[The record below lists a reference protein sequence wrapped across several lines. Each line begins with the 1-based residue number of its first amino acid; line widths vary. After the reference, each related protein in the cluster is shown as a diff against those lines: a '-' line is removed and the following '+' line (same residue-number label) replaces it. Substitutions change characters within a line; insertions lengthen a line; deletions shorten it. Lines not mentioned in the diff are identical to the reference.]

1 MNTPLFK
8 TYNQNQILL
17 LPPSLEELIA
27 ANHPVRVVN
36 EVINSIDIDAIIKKY
51 KGGGTTSYHPCML
64 LKALVYAYLNNVYS
78 SRKIEAALKENIHF
92 MWLAGMST
100 PDHHTINR
108 FRSERLTD
116 ILKEI
121 FAQIVLLLVESGH
134 VSLKEVY
141 TDGTKIE
148 ANANRYTF
156 VWGNAIK
163 ASKERIKKQL
173 HELWAYTQAVAAEE
187 MDDDTP
193 PDFDKIDSEKVK
205 QTIEK
210 IDAALKDK
218 PVNKSLK
225 QKLNYAKKNWPAN
238 LEKYKQHEQIL
249 GERNSYSKT
258 DPDATFMRLKEDH
271 MKNGQL
277 KPGYNLQIS
286 THNQIV
292 TNYTIHQTTNDTNTL
307 EEHLQSF
314 EQLYNENPEMVITD
328 AGFGSDENYQAL
340 EQRGIEAY
348 VKYNYFDKEQKQGYL
363 ENHPFHYRN
372 LHYNEGKDIFICPMG
387 QAMHC
392 IGSFITKNK
401 NGHQKQI
408 KKYQAHNCN
417 GCPLRGACHKQKT
430 NRIIEVNHRLRK
442 YKQRVRENLIS
453 EKGKA
458 YRKQRPCDVEPVF
471 ANIKC
476 NKNFRRFILRSKPKV
491 EIEVGLVLLAHNL
504 SKIAA

>member
-1 MNTPLFK
+1 MVKPLFK
-8 TYNQNQILL
+8 TYNQTQILL
-17 LPPSLEELIA
+17 LPPSLDELIA

-36 EVINSIDIDAIIKKY
+36 EVINSINIDVIIKKY

-64 LKALVYAYLNNVYS
+64 LKVLVYAYLNNVYS

-92 MWLAGMST
+92 MWLSGMNT

-108 FRSERLTD
+108 FRGERLAN

-148 ANANRYTF
+148 AQANRYTF

-163 ASKERIKKQL
+163 TSKERIKQQL
-173 HELWAYTQAVAAEE
+173 KELWAYTQSVAAEE

-205 QTIEK
+205 ETIEK

-218 PVNKSLK
+218 PVDKSVK

-238 LEKYKQHEQIL
+238 LEKYKQQEQTL

-258 DPDATFMRLKEDH
+258 DTDATFMRMKEDH

-277 KPGYNLQIS
+277 KPGYNVQIS

-292 TNYTIHQTTNDTNTL
+292 TNYSIHQTTTDTNTL

-314 EQLYNENPEMVITD
+314 EQFYATNPEVVVTD
-328 AGFGSDENYQAL
+328 AGFGSDENFEAL
-340 EQRGIEAY
+340 EKRGVEAY

-372 LHYNEGKDIFICPMG
+372 LHYNEQKDIFICPMG

-392 IGSFITKNK
+392 IGSFIRKNK
-401 NGHQKQI
+401 NGYSQQI
-408 KKYQAHNCN
+408 KRYQAQNCN
-417 GCPLRGACHKQKT
+417 GCPLQGACHKQKG
-430 NRIIEVNHRLRK
+430 NRMIEVNHRLRK
-442 YKQRVRENLIS
+442 YKQQIRENLTS
-453 EKGKA
+453 EKGIY
-458 YRKQRPCDVEPVF
+458 YRKKRPWDVEPVF
-471 ANIKC
+471 ANIKT
-476 NKNFRRFILRSKPKV
+476 NKNWRRFILRGKSKV
-491 EIEVGLVLLAHNL
+491 EIETGLVLLAHNF